1 MVHRHITKF
10 TVISRSWARCCLKQR
25 VIKKYFHA
33 IFHWFSQCLV
43 FSQKRRFSV
52 ARVYLWTFV
61 GPPICLLRSN
71 AHREK
76 KARLIFCHL
85 RRDFFDS
92 ESSASFP
99 SQCIIY
105 VNGLNCSKFTL
116 TPDYD
121 KIYLFHFQAF
131 PFWRDWWRHATR
143 TGETQTTIQIF

>member
-1 MVHRHITKF
+1 MKVSCKSWFQNEHHTSVAKSVIRQIMESSLYGTQHMVHITKF

-76 KARLIFCHL
+76 RPDWFSVTFAETFLTRKA
-85 RRDFFDS
+85 
-92 ESSASFP
+92 
-99 SQCIIY
+99 Q
-105 VNGLNCSKFTL
+105 
-116 TPDYD
+116 
-121 KIYLFHFQAF
+121 QAF
-131 PFWRDWWRHATR
+131 LVNALYMLMASTALNSH
-143 TGETQTTIQIF
+143 

>member
-1 MVHRHITKF
+1 MVHKHITKF

-76 KARLIFCHL
+76 RPDWFSVTFAETFLTRKAQQAFL
-85 RRDFFDS
+85 
-92 ESSASFP
+92 
-99 SQCIIY
+99 
-105 VNGLNCSKFTL
+105 VNALYMLGLNCSQFTL
-116 TPDYD
+116 TPGYD